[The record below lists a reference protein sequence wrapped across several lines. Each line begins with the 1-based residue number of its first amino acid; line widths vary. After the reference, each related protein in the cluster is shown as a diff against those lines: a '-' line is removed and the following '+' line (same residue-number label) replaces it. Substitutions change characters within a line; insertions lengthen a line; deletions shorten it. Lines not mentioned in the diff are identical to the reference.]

1 MWLSSYARRLLK
13 KILNITP
20 IFPIFKQM
28 MADCTLTPTEKMT
41 PNLLTHPIFR
51 DYYDIHQSYGELV
64 GEDGKI
70 RPHWET
76 FFQTYTKLGETEIN
90 NRNTDT
96 LRLLKENGV
105 TYNIYGDPNGLN
117 RPWKLDNIPFL
128 ISKDE
133 WHSIESGLSQRAQLL
148 NLVLED
154 IYGERNLIKK
164 GIIPMEL
171 VYNHSGFLRP
181 CSGVKQPGKHQLILY
196 SADVAK
202 STEGKLW
209 VVNDRTQAPSGSGYA
224 LENRTTMT
232 RVIPELFNGLKV
244 RHLSPYFTSLRNG
257 LNEIA
262 PHGNLNPRIVIL
274 TPGSKNETYFEHS
287 YLSSYL
293 GFTLVQGNDLIVKDN
308 FVWLK
313 TLGGLERV
321 DVILRRVD
329 DVYCDPLE
337 LRPDSQLGIPGLL
350 QCARSGNVSIA
361 NPLGSSVLE
370 NPGLMPFLQQI
381 SRYFLS
387 EDLIL
392 PTIASWWC
400 GQPKELS
407 YVLDNIQNLVIK
419 KIHRSPTGSSSID
432 GASLSPIQ
440 LEACKQLIKANPA
453 MYVGQ
458 EKVEISLSPS
468 LIEGRIVPQK
478 VLYRTFLVSNQDQY
492 LAMAGGLVRSS
503 SDASNF
509 IISSQSGGFS
519 KDAWIISPE
528 PGRVISTLKEIPDGV
543 AETYHDMLPS
553 HAAENLFW
561 VGRYTERVLGNARF
575 LRTVMQFLAEG
586 NKLITENSRET
597 ERNLFESFTRYS
609 YTLPGFVGEEAEE
622 IFADPWKELKDVL
635 FNEKRPGGIR
645 YNFLQFHKA
654 IHEVRDHWSTD
665 TWRVIRGME
674 EELQNGVPLTHH
686 GHLQMIHTL
695 DNLITSTVAF
705 IGLNRESIS
714 REQGWIMLDLGRK
727 LEQSLL
733 VITML
738 KTTLVKKNKDQ
749 VEYNLQQSVL
759 MSNESLVN
767 YRYKYRRPLQ
777 SLLVID
783 LLLFDPNNPRSL
795 TYQVVRLKSYLQNLP
810 KNGAGYSL
818 TEYERLI
825 LEADTLIKLAD
836 KNELAKADGEEYA
849 KLNSFLSKLYNILS
863 AIPGV
868 LSKAFFKHELTPK
881 TIILR

>member
-1 MWLSSYARRLLK
+1 MFSDCPSSR
-13 KILNITP
+13 P
-20 IFPIFKQM
+20 
-28 MADCTLTPTEKMT
+28 EKMN
-41 PNLLTHPIFR
+41 PELLANPIFR
-51 DYYDIHQSYGELV
+51 DYFNIHQSYGELV
-64 GEDGKI
+64 GEDGNVY
-70 RPHWET
+70 PHWET
-76 FFQTYTKLGETEIN
+76 FFQSYARLGEEEMTSRN
-90 NRNTDT
+90 NDT

-128 ISKDE
+128 ISGEE
-133 WHSIESGLSQRAQLL
+133 WTSIESGLSQRAQLL

-154 IYGERNLIKK
+154 IYGERNLIKQ
-164 GIIPMEL
+164 GILPMEL
-171 VYNHSGFLRP
+171 IYNHTGFLRP
-181 CSGVKQPGKHQLILY
+181 CCGIKQPGKHQLILY
-196 SADVAK
+196 SADIAK
-202 STEGKLW
+202 STKGKIW

-232 RVIPELFNGLKV
+232 RVIPELFDGLKV
-244 RHLSPYFTSLRNG
+244 RHLSPYFNALRNG

-262 PHGNLNPRIVIL
+262 PLRNLNPRIVIL

-329 DVYCDPLE
+329 DIYCDPLE
-337 LRPDSQLGIPGLL
+337 LKSDSQLGIPGLL
-350 QCARSGNVSIA
+350 QCVRSGNVSMA
-361 NPLGSSVLE
+361 NPLGSSFLE
-370 NPGLMPFLQQI
+370 NPGLMPFLQRLSQ
-381 SRYFLS
+381 YFLS

-400 GQPKELS
+400 GQPKELL
-407 YVLDNIQNLVIK
+407 YVLDNIRSLVIK
-419 KIHRSPTGSSSID
+419 KIHRNPTGSSSID
-432 GASLSPIQ
+432 GASLSSDQ
-440 LEACKQLIKANPA
+440 LERCKQQIKANPA
-453 MYVGQ
+453 LYVGQ

-468 LIEGRIVPQK
+468 LINEKIVPQK
-478 VLYRTFLVSNQDQY
+478 VLFRSFLVSNQDDY
-492 LAMAGGLVRSS
+492 VAMAGGLVRSS
-503 SDASNF
+503 ADAGNF

-528 PGRVISTLKEIPDGV
+528 PGRVVTVLKETPESV
-543 AETYHDMLPS
+543 AETYNDMLPS

-561 VGRYTERVLGNARF
+561 VGRYTERILGNAR
-575 LRTVMQFLAEG
+575 LMRTVMQFLAEG
-586 NKLITENSRET
+586 NKLITENNRQT
-597 ERNLFESFTRYS
+597 ERNLLEAFTRYS
-609 YTLPGFVGEEAEE
+609 FTLPGFIGDDAEKL
-622 IFADPWKELKDVL
+622 FADPWKELRDIL
-635 FNEKRPGGIR
+635 FNEKRAGGIK
-645 YNFLQFHKA
+645 YNFLLLHKA

-674 EELQNGVPLTHH
+674 EGLQNGIPLSHH

-695 DNLITSTVAF
+695 DNLITSVVAF

-727 LEQSLL
+727 IEQSLL
-733 VITML
+733 VITL
-738 KTTLVKKNKDQ
+738 LRTTLVKKFNEQ
-749 VEYNLQQSVL
+749 VEYNLHQAVL
-759 MSNESLVN
+759 MSNEGLVN

-810 KNGAGYSL
+810 KNRAADSP

-825 LEADTLIKLAD
+825 LEADELLRMAN
-836 KNELAKADGEEYA
+836 KNELATPDGEGYD
-849 KLNSFLSKLYNILS
+849 KLESFLSNLSGILS
-863 AIPGV
+863 AIPGS
-868 LSKAFFKHELTPK
+868 LSKTFFKHELTPK

>member
-1 MWLSSYARRLLK
+1 MLTGTK
-13 KILNITP
+13 VTP
-20 IFPIFKQM
+20 S
-28 MADCTLTPTEKMT
+28 EKMN
-41 PNLLTHPIFR
+41 PNLLSDPIFR
-51 DYYDIHQSYGELV
+51 DYFNIHQSYGELL
-64 GEDGKI
+64 GEDGNV
-70 RPHWET
+70 RPDWET
-76 FFQTYTKLGETEIN
+76 FFQSYTQLGADEMSSRN
-90 NRNTDT
+90 NDT

-128 ISKDE
+128 ISTEE
-133 WHSIESGLSQRAQLL
+133 WTSIESGLSQRAQLL
-148 NLVLED
+148 NLILED

-164 GIIPMEL
+164 GILPMEL
-171 VYNHSGFLRP
+171 IYNHAGFLRP
-181 CSGVKQPGKHQLILY
+181 CNGIKQPGKHQLTLY
-196 SADVAK
+196 SADIAK
-202 STEGKLW
+202 STEGKIW

-232 RVIPELFNGLKV
+232 RVIPELFDGLKV
-244 RHLSPYFTSLRNG
+244 RHLSPYFTALRNG

-262 PHGNLNPRIVIL
+262 PHRNMNPRIVIL

-313 TLGGLERV
+313 TMGGLERV

-329 DVYCDPLE
+329 DIYCDPLE
-337 LRPDSQLGIPGLL
+337 LKADSQLGVPGLL
-350 QCARSGNVSIA
+350 QCVRSGNVSMA
-361 NPLGSSVLE
+361 NPLGSSILE
-370 NPGLMPFLQQI
+370 NPGLMPFLQL
-381 SRYFLS
+381 SARYFFN

-400 GQPKELS
+400 GQPKELQ
-407 YVLDNIQNLVIK
+407 YVLENMQSLVIK
-419 KIHRSPTGSSSID
+419 KIHRNPTGSSSID
-432 GASLSPIQ
+432 GASLSVSQ
-440 LEACKQLIKANPA
+440 LAAFKQQIRSNPA

-458 EKVEISLSPS
+458 EKVQISLSPS
-468 LIEGRIVPQK
+468 LIEDKIVPQK
-478 VLYRTFLVSNQDQY
+478 VLFRSFLVSNQDEY
-492 LAMAGGLVRSS
+492 VAMPGGLVRSS
-503 SDASNF
+503 ADASNF

-528 PGRVISTLKEIPDGV
+528 PGRVMNVLKESTEMVG
-543 AETYHDMLPS
+543 ETYSNMLPS

-586 NKLITENSRET
+586 NKLITENNRLT
-597 ERNLFESFTRYS
+597 ERNLLEAFTRYS
-609 YTLPGFVGEEAEE
+609 FALPGFIGGGAEE
-622 IFADPWKELKDVL
+622 LFADPWKELKDIL
-635 FNEKRPGGIR
+635 FDEKRPGGIK

-665 TWRVIRGME
+665 TWRVIRNME
-674 EELQNGVPLTHH
+674 EGLQNGIPLSHY

-695 DNLITSTVAF
+695 DNLITSIVAF

-727 LEQSLL
+727 IEQSLL

-738 KTTLVKKNKDQ
+738 KTNLVKKFNEQ

-777 SLLVID
+777 NLLVID
-783 LLLFDPNNPRSL
+783 LLLFDQNNPRSL

-810 KNGAGYSL
+810 KNSSGYSL

-825 LEADTLIKLAD
+825 LEADTLLKLAD
-836 KNELAKADGEEYA
+836 KTELAISDSEGYSN
-849 KLNSFLSKLYNILS
+849 LDLFLSKLYSILA

>member
-1 MWLSSYARRLLK
+1 M
-13 KILNITP
+13 
-20 IFPIFKQM
+20 F
-28 MADCTLTPTEKMT
+28 ADCSFTPLEKMD
-41 PNLLTHPIFR
+41 PNLLANPIFR
-51 DYYDIHQSYGELV
+51 DYFNIHQSYGELV

-76 FFQTYTKLGETEIN
+76 FFATYSRLGEEEIN
-90 NRNTDT
+90 SRNTDT

-128 ISKDE
+128 ISKEE
-133 WHSIESGLSQRAQLL
+133 WTSIESGLSQRAQLL
-148 NLVLED
+148 NLILED

-164 GIIPMEL
+164 GILPMEL
-171 VYNHSGFLRP
+171 IFNHAGFLRP
-181 CSGVKQPGKHQLILY
+181 CNGIKQRGKRQLILY
-196 SADVAK
+196 SADIAK
-202 STEGKLW
+202 STKGKIW

-232 RVIPELFNGLKV
+232 RVLPELFNGLKV
-244 RHLSPYFTSLRNG
+244 RHLSPYFNALRNG

-262 PHGNLNPRIVIL
+262 PYRNLNPRIVIL
-274 TPGSKNETYFEHS
+274 TPGSSNETYFEHS
-287 YLSSYL
+287 YLSSHL

-313 TLGGLERV
+313 TMGGLERV

-329 DVYCDPLE
+329 DIYCDPLE
-337 LRPDSQLGIPGLL
+337 LKSDSQLGIPGLL
-350 QCARSGNVSIA
+350 QCVRSGNVSMA
-361 NPLGSSVLE
+361 NPLGSSILE
-370 NPGLMPFLQQI
+370 NPGLMPFLQLI
-381 SRYFLS
+381 SRYYLN

-400 GQPKELS
+400 GQPKELQ
-407 YVLDNIQNLVIK
+407 YVLENIKTLVIK
-419 KIHRSPTGSSSID
+419 KIHRNATGSSSID
-432 GASLSPIQ
+432 GASLSASQ
-440 LEACKQLIKANPA
+440 LEACKQQLKATPA
-453 MYVGQ
+453 LYVGQ

-478 VLYRTFLVSNQDQY
+478 VLFRSFLVSNQNDY
-492 LAMAGGLVRSS
+492 IAMSGGLVRSS
-503 SDASNF
+503 ADATNF
-509 IISSQSGGFS
+509 LISSQTGGFS

-528 PGRVISTLKEIPDGV
+528 PGRVVNVLKETPES
-543 AETYHDMLPS
+543 ASETYNDMLPS

-561 VGRYTERVLGNARF
+561 VGRYTERILGNARF

-586 NKLITENSRET
+586 NKLITENNRQT
-597 ERNLFESFTRYS
+597 ERNLLEAFTHYS
-609 YTLPGFVGEEAEE
+609 YTLPGFIGEEAEE
-622 IFADPWKELKDVL
+622 LFEDPWKELKGIL
-635 FNEKRPGGIR
+635 FSEKRVGGIK
-645 YNFLQFHKA
+645 YNFSLFHKA

-674 EELQNGVPLTHH
+674 EGLQNVISLSHQ

-695 DNLITSTVAF
+695 DSLITSIVAF

-714 REQGWIMLDLGRK
+714 REQGWIMLDVGRK
-727 LEQSLL
+727 IEQSLL

-738 KTTLVKKNKDQ
+738 KATLVKKYNEQ

-759 MSNESLVN
+759 MSNEGLVN
-767 YRYKYRRPLQ
+767 YRYKYRRPIQ
-777 SLLVID
+777 NLLVID

-810 KNGAGYSL
+810 KNNGGKSL

-825 LEADTLIKLAD
+825 LEADTLLKLAN
-836 KNELAKADGEEYA
+836 KTELAVSDDKGYPNLEI
-849 KLNSFLSKLYNILS
+849 FLSRLYNILS
-863 AIPGV
+863 AVPGV
-868 LSKAFFKHELTPK
+868 ISKAFFKHELTPK
-881 TIILR
+881 TIIIR

>member
-1 MWLSSYARRLLK
+1 M
-13 KILNITP
+13 
-20 IFPIFKQM
+20 F
-28 MADCTLTPTEKMT
+28 ADCYSPSDKMNL
-41 PNLLTHPIFR
+41 NLLSNPIFR
-51 DYYDIHQSYGELV
+51 NYFNIHQSYGELI

-76 FFQTYTKLGETEIN
+76 FFQSYSQLGDEEMS
-90 NRNTDT
+90 NRNNDT

-105 TYNIYGDPNGLN
+105 TYNIYGDPNGMN

-128 ISKDE
+128 ISKEE
-133 WHSIESGLSQRAQLL
+133 WISIESGLAQRAQLL
-148 NLVLED
+148 NLILED

-164 GIIPMEL
+164 GILPMEL
-171 VYNHSGFLRP
+171 IYNHAGFLRP
-181 CSGVKQPGKHQLILY
+181 CNGIKQPGKHRLILY
-196 SADVAK
+196 AADIAK
-202 STEGKLW
+202 SSKGKLW

-244 RHLSPYFTSLRNG
+244 RHLSPYFNALRNG
-257 LNEIA
+257 LNELA
-262 PHGNLNPRIVIL
+262 PQKNLNPRIVIL

-313 TLGGLERV
+313 TMGGLERV

-329 DVYCDPLE
+329 DIYCDPLE
-337 LRPDSQLGIPGLL
+337 LKSDSQLGIPGLL
-350 QCARSGNVSIA
+350 QCVRSGNVSIA
-361 NPLGSSVLE
+361 NPLGSSILE
-370 NPGLMPFLQQI
+370 NPGLMPFLQQV
-381 SRYFLS
+381 SQYFLS

-400 GQPKELS
+400 GQPAELQ
-407 YVLDNIQNLVIK
+407 YVLDNIQTLVIK
-419 KIHRSPTGSSSID
+419 KIYRNPTGSSSID
-432 GASLSPIQ
+432 GASLSADQ
-440 LEACKQLIKANPA
+440 LYACKEQIKANPA
-453 MYVGQ
+453 IYVGQ
-458 EKVEISLSPS
+458 EKVEISFSPS

-478 VLYRTFLVSNQDQY
+478 VLFRSFLVSNQDEY
-492 LAMAGGLVRSS
+492 VAMAGGLVRSS
-503 SDASNF
+503 ANVGNF
-509 IISSQSGGFS
+509 NISSQMGGFS

-528 PGRVISTLKEIPDGV
+528 PGRVVSVLKESPEGA
-543 AETYHDMLPS
+543 AETFNDMLPS

-586 NKLITENSRET
+586 NKLITENNRQT
-597 ERNLFESFTRYS
+597 ERNLLEAFTRYS
-609 YTLPGFVGEEAEE
+609 FTLPGFIGEKAEE
-622 IFADPWKELKDVL
+622 IFADPWKELKDIL
-635 FNEKRPGGIR
+635 FNEKRAGGIMF
-645 YNFLQFHKA
+645 NFLQFHKA

-665 TWRVIRGME
+665 TWRVIRRME
-674 EELQNGVPLTHH
+674 EELQNGIPLTHH

-727 LEQSLL
+727 IEQSLL

-738 KTTLVKKNKDQ
+738 KTTMVKKYNDQ

-759 MSNESLVN
+759 MSNEGLVN

-777 SLLVID
+777 NLLVID

-795 TYQVVRLKSYLQNLP
+795 TYQVVRLKSYLNNLP
-810 KNGAGYSL
+810 KNRERQST

-825 LEADTLIKLAD
+825 FEADSLLKLAN
-836 KNELAKADGEEYA
+836 KNELATPDEEGY
-849 KLNSFLSKLYNILS
+849 KNLEIFLSDLYNLLS

-868 LSKAFFKHELTPK
+868 ISKAFFKHELTPK
-881 TIILR
+881 SIIFR

>member
-1 MWLSSYARRLLK
+1 M
-13 KILNITP
+13 NT
-20 IFPIFKQM
+20 
-28 MADCTLTPTEKMT
+28 
-41 PNLLTHPIFR
+41 NLLVNPVFR
-51 DYYDIHQSYGELV
+51 DYLYIHHSYGELV
-64 GEDGKI
+64 GKDGNI

-76 FFQTYTKLGETEIN
+76 FFKSYAELGEEEMN
-90 NRNTDT
+90 SRDNDT

-128 ISKDE
+128 LSRED
-133 WHSIESGLSQRAQLL
+133 WMSIESGLSQRAQLL
-148 NLVLED
+148 NLILED
-154 IYGERNLIKK
+154 IYGERQLIRQ

-171 VYNHSGFLRP
+171 IYNHAGFLRP
-181 CSGVKQPGKHQLILY
+181 CNGIRQPGKKQLIVY
-196 SADVAK
+196 AADIAK
-202 STEGKLW
+202 STEGRIW

-244 RHLSPYFTSLRNG
+244 RHLSPYFSALRTG

-313 TLGGLERV
+313 TMGGLERV

-329 DVYCDPLE
+329 DIYCDPLE
-337 LRPDSQLGIPGLL
+337 LKSDSQLGIPGLL
-350 QCARSGNVSIA
+350 QCVRSGNVSLA
-361 NPLGSSVLE
+361 NPLGCSILE

-381 SRYFLS
+381 SQYFLH

-392 PTIASWWC
+392 PTIATWWC
-400 GQPKELS
+400 GQPRELQ
-407 YVLDNIQNLVIK
+407 YVLDNLKTLVIK
-419 KIHRSPTGSSSID
+419 KIHRSATGSSSID
-432 GASLSPIQ
+432 GASLSASQ
-440 LEACKQLIKANPA
+440 LEACKQQIRLNPA
-453 MYVGQ
+453 LYVGQ

-478 VLYRTFLVSNQDQY
+478 VLFRSFLVSNQDAY
-492 LAMAGGLVRSS
+492 VAMAGGLVRSS
-503 SDASNF
+503 ADAENF

-528 PGRVISTLKEIPDGV
+528 PGRVVAVLKETPEEV

-561 VGRYTERVLGNARF
+561 VGRYTERILGNARF
-575 LRTVMQFLAEG
+575 LRTVIQFLAEG
-586 NKLITENSRET
+586 NKLITDINRQT
-597 ERNLFESFTRYS
+597 ERSLLEAFTKYS
-609 YTLPGFVGEEAEE
+609 YTLPGFTGEDADEL
-622 IFADPWKELKDVL
+622 FADPWKELKDIL
-635 FNEKRPGGIR
+635 FNEKRVGGIK

-674 EELQNGVPLTHH
+674 EGLQNGIPLSHQ
-686 GHLQMIHTL
+686 GHLHMLHTL
-695 DNLITSTVAF
+695 DNLITSIVAF

-727 LEQSLL
+727 IEQSLL

-738 KTTLVKKNKDQ
+738 KTTMVKKNNDQ
-749 VEYNLQQSVL
+749 VEYNLHQSIL

-777 SLLVID
+777 TLLVID

-810 KNGAGYSL
+810 KNNGGHSL

-825 LEADTLIKLAD
+825 LEADTLLKLAD
-836 KNELAKADGEEYA
+836 KNELAIAEGHEYR
-849 KLNSFLSKLYNILS
+849 KLNAFLSKLYY
-863 AIPGV
+863 
-868 LSKAFFKHELTPK
+868 
-881 TIILR
+881 

>member
-1 MWLSSYARRLLK
+1 MDL
-13 KILNITP
+13 
-20 IFPIFKQM
+20 
-28 MADCTLTPTEKMT
+28 
-41 PNLLTHPIFR
+41 NLLSNPIFR
-51 DYYDIHQSYGELV
+51 DYFNFHHSYGELI
-64 GEDGKI
+64 GEDGNI
-70 RPHWET
+70 RPDWET
-76 FFQTYTKLGETEIN
+76 FFQSYAQLGDEEMS
-90 NRNTDT
+90 NRNNDT

-105 TYNIYGDPNGLN
+105 TYNIYGDPNGMN

-128 ISKDE
+128 ISKEE
-133 WHSIESGLSQRAQLL
+133 WNSIESGISQRAQLL
-148 NLVLED
+148 NLILED

-164 GIIPMEL
+164 GILPMEL
-171 VYNHSGFLRP
+171 IYNHAGFLRP
-181 CSGVKQPGKHQLILY
+181 CNGIKQPGKHRLILY
-196 SADVAK
+196 AADIAK

-232 RVIPELFNGLKV
+232 RVIPELFKGLKV
-244 RHLSPYFTSLRNG
+244 RHLSPYFNALRNG

-262 PHGNLNPRIVIL
+262 PQKNLNPRIVIL

-313 TLGGLERV
+313 TMGGLERV

-329 DVYCDPLE
+329 DIYCDPLE
-337 LRPDSQLGIPGLL
+337 LKSDSQLGIPGLL
-350 QCARSGNVSIA
+350 QSVRSGNVSIA
-361 NPLGSSVLE
+361 NPLGSSILE
-370 NPGLMPFLQQI
+370 NPGLMPFLLQI
-381 SRYFLS
+381 SKYFLS

-400 GQPKELS
+400 GQPRELQ
-407 YVLDNIQNLVIK
+407 YVLDNIQTLVIK
-419 KIHRSPTGSSSID
+419 KIYRNPTGSSSID
-432 GASLSPIQ
+432 GASLTASQ
-440 LEACKQLIKANPA
+440 LQAFKEQIKVNPA
-453 MYVGQ
+453 IYVGQ

-478 VLYRTFLVSNQDQY
+478 VLFRSFLVSNQDEY
-492 LAMAGGLVRSS
+492 IAMAGGLVRSS
-503 SDASNF
+503 ANAGNF
-509 IISSQSGGFS
+509 NISSQTGGFS

-528 PGRVISTLKEIPDGV
+528 PGRVVNVLKENPEGA
-543 AETYHDMLPS
+543 AETYNDMLPS

-586 NKLITENSRET
+586 NKLITENNRQT
-597 ERNLFESFTRYS
+597 ERNLLEAFTRYS
-609 YTLPGFVGEEAEE
+609 FTLPGFIGEKAEE
-622 IFADPWKELKDVL
+622 IFADPWKELKDIL
-635 FNEKRPGGIR
+635 FNEKRTGGIMF
-645 YNFLQFHKA
+645 NFLQFHKA

-665 TWRVIRGME
+665 TWRVIRRME
-674 EELQNGVPLTHH
+674 EELQNGIPLTHH

-727 LEQSLL
+727 IEQSLL

-738 KTTLVKKNKDQ
+738 KTTMIKKYNEQ

-759 MSNESLVN
+759 MSNEGLVN

-777 SLLVID
+777 NLLVID

-795 TYQVVRLKSYLQNLP
+795 TYQVVRLKAYLNNLP
-810 KNGAGYSL
+810 KNRDVQST

-825 LEADTLIKLAD
+825 FEADSLLKLAN
-836 KNELAKADGEEYA
+836 KNELATPGEEGY
-849 KLNSFLSKLYNILS
+849 KNLEIFLSELYNLLS

-868 LSKAFFKHELTPK
+868 ISKAFFKYELTPK
-881 TIILR
+881 TIIFR

>member
-1 MWLSSYARRLLK
+1 MLK
-13 KILNITP
+13 KILNIPP

-28 MADCTLTPTEKMT
+28 FADCRFTPTEKMDSK
-41 PNLLTHPIFR
+41 LLVNPIFR
-51 DYYDIHQSYGELV
+51 DYFDIHQSYGELL

-76 FFQTYTKLGETEIN
+76 FFQTYTQLGEVEIN

-96 LRLLKENGV
+96 LRLLRENGV

-128 ISKDE
+128 ISKEE
-133 WHSIESGLSQRAQLL
+133 WVSIESGLTQRAHLL
-148 NLVLED
+148 NLILED
-154 IYGERNLIKK
+154 IYGERKLIKR
-164 GIIPMEL
+164 GIIPIEL
-171 VYNHSGFLRP
+171 IYNHIGFLRP
-181 CSGVKQPGKHQLILY
+181 CSGIKQPGKHQLILY
-196 SADVAK
+196 SADIAK
-202 STEGKLW
+202 STEGKIW

-232 RVIPELFNGLKV
+232 RVIPELFDGLKV
-244 RHLSPYFTSLRNG
+244 RHLSPYFTALRNG

-262 PHGNLNPRIVIL
+262 PHRNLNPRIVIL

-337 LRPDSQLGIPGLL
+337 LRTDSQLGIPGLL
-350 QCARSGNVSIA
+350 QCVRSGTVSIA

-370 NPGLMPFLQQI
+370 NPGLMPFLQRI

-400 GQPKELS
+400 GQPRELK
-407 YVLDNIQNLVIK
+407 YVLDNIRNLVIK
-419 KIHRSPTGSSSID
+419 KIHRNPTGSSSID
-432 GASLSPIQ
+432 GASLSEIQ
-440 LEACKQLIKANPA
+440 LEACKQLIMANPA

-458 EKVEISLSPS
+458 EKVQISLSPS
-468 LIEGRIVPQK
+468 LIDGKIIPQK
-478 VLYRTFLVSNQDQY
+478 VLFRSFLVSNQDKY
-492 LAMAGGLVRSS
+492 VAMAGGLVRSS
-503 SDASNF
+503 ADADNF

-528 PGRVISTLKEIPDGV
+528 PGRVVTVLKETPESV
-543 AETYHDMLPS
+543 AETNNDMLPS

-561 VGRYTERVLGNARF
+561 VGRYTERILGNARL

-586 NKLITENSRET
+586 NKLITENNRQT
-597 ERNLFESFTRYS
+597 ERNLLEAFTRYS
-609 YTLPGFVGEEAEE
+609 FTLPGFIGDDAEKL
-622 IFADPWKELKDVL
+622 FADPWKELRDIL
-635 FNEKRPGGIR
+635 FNEKRAGGIK
-645 YNFLQFHKA
+645 YNFLLLHKA

-674 EELQNGVPLTHH
+674 EGLQNGIPLSHH

-695 DNLITSTVAF
+695 DNLITSVVAF

-727 LEQSLL
+727 IEQSLL
-733 VITML
+733 VITL
-738 KTTLVKKNKDQ
+738 LRTTLVKKFNEQ
-749 VEYNLQQSVL
+749 VEYNLHQAVL
-759 MSNESLVN
+759 MSNEGLVN

-810 KNGAGYSL
+810 KNRAADSP

-825 LEADTLIKLAD
+825 LEADELLRMAN
-836 KNELAKADGEEYA
+836 KNELATPDGEGYD
-849 KLNSFLSKLYNILS
+849 KLESFLSNLS
-863 AIPGV
+863 GIDRK
-868 LSKAFFKHELTPK
+868 S
-881 TIILR
+881 

>member
-1 MWLSSYARRLLK
+1 ML
-13 KILNITP
+13 
-20 IFPIFKQM
+20 
-28 MADCTLTPTEKMT
+28 ADCSLTRFETMNA
-41 PNLLTHPIFR
+41 NLLTNPIFR
-51 DYYDIHQSYGELV
+51 DYFNIHQSYGELLD
-64 GEDGKI
+64 EKGKV

-76 FFQTYTKLGETEIN
+76 FFDTYSKLGEEEIN

-128 ISKDE
+128 ISKEE
-133 WHSIESGLSQRAQLL
+133 WTSIETGLSQRAQLL
-148 NLVLED
+148 NFILED
-154 IYGERNLIKK
+154 IYGKRKLIKE
-164 GIIPMEL
+164 GILPMEL
-171 VYNHSGFLRP
+171 IYNHAGFLRQ
-181 CSGVKQPGKHQLILY
+181 CSGIRQTGKHQLVLY
-196 SADVAK
+196 SADIAK
-202 STEGKLW
+202 STKGKIW

-232 RVIPELFNGLKV
+232 RVIPELFDGLKV
-244 RHLSPYFTSLRNG
+244 RHLSPYFNALRNG

-262 PHGNLNPRIVIL
+262 PHRNLNPRIVIL
-274 TPGSKNETYFEHS
+274 TPGSSNETYFEHS
-287 YLSSYL
+287 YLSSHL

-313 TLGGLERV
+313 TMGGLERV

-329 DVYCDPLE
+329 DIYCDPLE
-337 LRPDSQLGIPGLL
+337 LKADSQLGIPGLL
-350 QCARSGNVSIA
+350 QCVRSGNVSLA

-370 NPGLMPFLQQI
+370 NPGLMPFLQPI
-381 SRYFLS
+381 ARYFLN

-400 GQPKELS
+400 GQPRELQ
-407 YVLDNIQNLVIK
+407 YVLENIKTLVIK
-419 KIHRSPTGSSSID
+419 KIHRNATGSSSID
-432 GASLSPIQ
+432 GASLSASQ
-440 LEACKQLIKANPA
+440 LESCKQQIRLNPSL
-453 MYVGQ
+453 YVGQ

-478 VLYRTFLVSNQDQY
+478 VLFRSFLVSNQNEY
-492 LAMAGGLVRSS
+492 VAMSGGLVRSS
-503 SDASNF
+503 ADAGNF
-509 IISSQSGGFS
+509 LISSQTGGFS

-528 PGRVISTLKEIPDGV
+528 PGRVLNVLKETPETFV
-543 AETYHDMLPS
+543 ETYNDMLPS

-561 VGRYTERVLGNARF
+561 VGRYTERLLGNARF

-586 NKLITENSRET
+586 NKLITDINRQT
-597 ERNLFESFTRYS
+597 ERNLLEAFTKYS
-609 YTLPGFVGEEAEE
+609 YTLPGFMGEDTDE
-622 IFADPWKELKDVL
+622 IFADPWKDLKDVL
-635 FNEKRPGGIR
+635 FNEKRTGGIK

-674 EELQNGVPLTHH
+674 EGLQNGIPLSHH
-686 GHLQMIHTL
+686 GHLQMIHNL
-695 DNLITSTVAF
+695 DNLITSVVAF

-714 REQGWIMLDLGRK
+714 REQGWIMLDVGRK
-727 LEQSLL
+727 IEQSLL

-738 KTTLVKKNKDQ
+738 RTNLVKKYSEQ

-759 MSNESLVN
+759 MSNEGLVN

-777 SLLVID
+777 NLLVID
-783 LLLFDPNNPRSL
+783 LLVFDPNNPRSV

-810 KNGAGYSL
+810 KNNGGKSL

-825 LEADTLIKLAD
+825 LEADTLLKLAN
-836 KNELAKADGEEYA
+836 KTELAVSDEEGYTN
-849 KLNSFLSKLYNILS
+849 LETFLSRIYQILS

-868 LSKAFFKHELTPK
+868 ISKAFFKHEMTPK
-881 TIILR
+881 TIIIR

>member
-1 MWLSSYARRLLK
+1 MNL
-13 KILNITP
+13 
-20 IFPIFKQM
+20 
-28 MADCTLTPTEKMT
+28 
-41 PNLLTHPIFR
+41 NLLSNPIFR
-51 DYYDIHQSYGELV
+51 DYFNIHQSYGELI
-64 GEDGKI
+64 GEDGNI

-76 FFQTYTKLGETEIN
+76 FFQSYSQLGDEEMR
-90 NRNTDT
+90 NRNNDT

-128 ISKDE
+128 ISKEE
-133 WHSIESGLSQRAQLL
+133 WSSIETGLSQRAQLL
-148 NLVLED
+148 NLILED

-164 GIIPMEL
+164 GILPMEL
-171 VYNHSGFLRP
+171 IYNHTGFLRP
-181 CSGVKQPGKHQLILY
+181 CNGIKQPGKHRLILY
-196 SADVAK
+196 SADIAK

-244 RHLSPYFTSLRNG
+244 RHLSPYFNALRNG

-262 PHGNLNPRIVIL
+262 PQKNMNPRIVIL

-313 TLGGLERV
+313 TMGGLERV

-329 DVYCDPLE
+329 DIYCDPLE
-337 LRPDSQLGIPGLL
+337 LKADSQLGIPGLL
-350 QCARSGNVSIA
+350 QCVRCGNVSIA
-361 NPLGSSVLE
+361 NPLGSSILE

-381 SRYFLS
+381 SQYFLS

-400 GQPKELS
+400 GQPKELQ
-407 YVLDNIQNLVIK
+407 YVLDNIQTLVIK
-419 KIHRSPTGSSSID
+419 KIHRNPTGSSSID
-432 GASLSPIQ
+432 GVSLSASQ
-440 LEACKQLIKANPA
+440 LGACKQQIKANPA
-453 MYVGQ
+453 IFVGQ
-458 EKVEISLSPS
+458 EKVKISLSPS
-468 LIEGRIVPQK
+468 LIDGRIVPQK
-478 VLYRTFLVSNQDQY
+478 VLFRSFLVSNQDDY
-492 LAMAGGLVRSS
+492 VAMAGGLVRSS
-503 SDASNF
+503 ADTGNF
-509 IISSQSGGFS
+509 NISSQSGGFS

-528 PGRVISTLKEIPDGV
+528 PGRVVSVLKESPEGV
-543 AETYHDMLPS
+543 AETYNDMLPS

-586 NKLITENSRET
+586 NKLITENNQQT
-597 ERNLFESFTRYS
+597 ERNLLEAFTRYS
-609 YTLPGFVGEEAEE
+609 FTLPGFIGEKAEE
-622 IFADPWKELKDVL
+622 IFADPWKELKDIL
-635 FNEKRPGGIR
+635 FNEKRTGGVR
-645 YNFLQFHKA
+645 FNFLQFHKS

-665 TWRVIRGME
+665 TWRVIRRME
-674 EELQNGVPLTHH
+674 EELQNGIPLTHH

-727 LEQSLL
+727 IEQSLL

-738 KTTLVKKNKDQ
+738 KTTMVKKYNDQ
-749 VEYNLQQSVL
+749 VEYNLQQAVL
-759 MSNESLVN
+759 MSNEGLVN
-767 YRYKYRRPLQ
+767 YRHKYRRPLQ
-777 SLLVID
+777 NLLVID

-810 KNGAGYSL
+810 KNNGGHSIA
-818 TEYERLI
+818 EYERLI
-825 LEADTLIKLAD
+825 LEADSLLKLAN
-836 KNELAKADGEEYA
+836 KTELATSDSEGYINLE
-849 KLNSFLSKLYNILS
+849 SFLSELYSILS
-863 AIPGV
+863 AIPGMV
-868 LSKAFFKHELTPK
+868 SKSFFKHELTPK
-881 TIILR
+881 SINLR

>member
-1 MWLSSYARRLLK
+1 ML
-13 KILNITP
+13 
-20 IFPIFKQM
+20 
-28 MADCTLTPTEKMT
+28 ADCTTIPPEKMS
-41 PNLLTHPIFR
+41 PNLLANPIFR
-51 DYYDIHQSYGELV
+51 EYYNVHQSYGELT
-64 GEDGKI
+64 GQDGKI
-70 RPHWET
+70 RPDWEV
-76 FFQTYTKLGETEIN
+76 FFESYSRLGENEMNERN
-90 NRNTDT
+90 NDT

-128 ISKDE
+128 ISGEE
-133 WHSIESGLSQRAQLL
+133 WSSIESGLSQRARLL
-148 NLVLED
+148 NLILED
-154 IYGERNLIKK
+154 IYGERKLIKK
-164 GIIPMEL
+164 GILPMEL
-171 VYNHSGFLRP
+171 IYNHSGFLRP
-181 CSGVKQPGKHQLILY
+181 CHGICQPGKQALILY
-196 SADVAK
+196 SADIAK
-202 STEGKLW
+202 SAEGKIW

-232 RVIPELFNGLKV
+232 RVIPELFDGLKV
-244 RHLSPYFTSLRNG
+244 RHLSPYFTALRNG
-257 LNEIA
+257 LNDIA

-313 TLGGLERV
+313 TMGGLERV

-329 DVYCDPLE
+329 DIYCDPLE
-337 LRPDSQLGIPGLL
+337 LKADSQLGIPGLL
-350 QCARSGNVSIA
+350 QCVRSGNVSLA

-400 GQPKELS
+400 GQPRELK
-407 YVLDNIQNLVIK
+407 YVLDNIQSLVIK
-419 KIHRSPTGSSSID
+419 KIHRNPTGSSSID
-432 GASLSPIQ
+432 GASLSAIQ
-440 LEACKQLIKANPA
+440 LEACKQLIMANPA

-458 EKVEISLSPS
+458 EKVKISLSPS
-468 LIEGRIVPQK
+468 LIDGKIIPQK
-478 VLYRTFLVSNQDQY
+478 VLFRSFLVSNQDKY
-492 LAMAGGLVRSS
+492 VAMAGGLVRSS
-503 SDASNF
+503 ADADNF

-528 PGRVISTLKEIPDGV
+528 PGRVVTVLKDSPEEV

-586 NKLITENSRET
+586 NKLITENNRQT
-597 ERNLFESFTRYS
+597 ERNLLEAFTRYS
-609 YTLPGFVGEEAEE
+609 FTLPGFIGEEAEE
-622 IFADPWKELKDVL
+622 VFADPWKELRDVL
-635 FNEKRPGGIR
+635 ANEKRPGGIR

-674 EELQNGVPLTHH
+674 EALQNGIPLSHH

-695 DNLITSTVAF
+695 DDLITSIVAF

-714 REQGWIMLDLGRK
+714 REQGWIMLDVGRK
-727 LEQSLL
+727 IEQSLL

-738 KTTLVKKNKDQ
+738 RTTLVKKNNEQ

-777 SLLVID
+777 NLLVID
-783 LLLFDPNNPRSL
+783 LLIFDPNNPRSL
-795 TYQVVRLKSYLQNLP
+795 IYQVVRLKAYLQNLP
-810 KNGAGYSL
+810 KNNSGAAI

-825 LEADTLIKLAD
+825 LEADTLIRLAD
-836 KNELAKADGEEYA
+836 KNHLAESGEDGYN
-849 KLNSFLSKLYNILS
+849 KLESFLSKLYNVLS

-881 TIILR
+881 AIILR

>member
-1 MWLSSYARRLLK
+1 M
-13 KILNITP
+13 N
-20 IFPIFKQM
+20 Q
-28 MADCTLTPTEKMT
+28 
-41 PNLLTHPIFR
+41 NLLSDPVFQ
-51 DYYDIHQSYGELV
+51 DYYNIHKSYGELI
-64 GEDGKI
+64 GEDGNIK
-70 RPHWET
+70 PDWET
-76 FFQTYTKLGETEIN
+76 LFQSFSMLGDEEIS
-90 NRNTDT
+90 NRNSDT

-128 ISKDE
+128 ISKED
-133 WHSIESGLSQRAQLL
+133 WNSIESGLSQRAQLL

-154 IYGERNLIKK
+154 IYGERKLLKR
-164 GIIPMEL
+164 GILPMEL
-171 VYNHSGFLRP
+171 VYNHAGFLRP
-181 CSGVKQPGKHQLILY
+181 CNGIKQPGKHRLILY
-196 SADVAK
+196 SADIAK

-244 RHLSPYFTSLRNG
+244 RHLSPYFSALRNG

-262 PHGNLNPRIVIL
+262 PQKNLNPRIVIL

-313 TLGGLERV
+313 TMGGLERV

-329 DVYCDPLE
+329 DIYCDPLE
-337 LRPDSQLGIPGLL
+337 LRADSQLGIPGLL
-350 QCARSGNVSIA
+350 QCVRSGNVSIA
-361 NPLGSSVLE
+361 NPLGSSILE
-370 NPGLMPFLQQI
+370 NPGLMPFLQLI

-400 GQPKELS
+400 GQPKELQ
-407 YVLDNIQNLVIK
+407 YVLDNIQTLVVK
-419 KIHRSPTGSSSID
+419 KIHRNPTGSSSID
-432 GASLSPIQ
+432 GASLSSAQ
-440 LEACKQLIKANPA
+440 LDECRRQIKANPSL
-453 MYVGQ
+453 YVGQ

-468 LIEGRIVPQK
+468 LIDERIIPQK
-478 VLYRTFLVSNQDQY
+478 VLFRSFLVSNQDDY
-492 LAMAGGLVRSS
+492 VAMAGGLVRSS
-503 SDASNF
+503 ANAGNF
-509 IISSQSGGFS
+509 NISSQMGGFS
-519 KDAWIISPE
+519 KDAWVISPE
-528 PGRVISTLKEIPDGV
+528 PGRVVTVLNETPEGA
-543 AETYHDMLPS
+543 AETYNDMLPS

-561 VGRYTERVLGNARF
+561 VGRYTERLLGNARF

-586 NKLITENSRET
+586 NKLITENNRQT
-597 ERNLFESFTRYS
+597 ERNLLEAFTRYS
-609 YTLPGFVGEEAEE
+609 FTIPGFTGEKAEE
-622 IFADPWKELKDVL
+622 LFGDPWKELKDIL
-635 FNEKRPGGIR
+635 FNEKRAGGIK

-665 TWRVIRGME
+665 TWRVVRGIE
-674 EELQNGVPLTHH
+674 EQLQNGIPLTHH

-695 DNLITSTVAF
+695 DDLITSTVAF

-727 LEQSLL
+727 IEQSLL

-738 KTTLVKKNKDQ
+738 KTTMVKKHNDQ

-759 MSNESLVN
+759 MSNEGLVN

-777 SLLVID
+777 NLLVID

-795 TYQVVRLKSYLQNLP
+795 TYQVVRLKSYLINLP
-810 KNGAGYSL
+810 KNKGAQS
-818 TEYERLI
+818 TSEYEPLI
-825 LEADTLIKLAD
+825 LEADALLRLAN
-836 KNELAKADGEEYA
+836 KNELSISDGEGYKNLEI
-849 KLNSFLSKLYNILS
+849 FLSELYTILS
-863 AIPGV
+863 AIPGMI
-868 LSKAFFKHELTPK
+868 SKAYFKHELTSK
-881 TIILR
+881 SIILR

>member
-1 MWLSSYARRLLK
+1 ML
-13 KILNITP
+13 
-20 IFPIFKQM
+20 
-28 MADCTLTPTEKMT
+28 ADCPFTRFETMN
-41 PNLLTHPIFR
+41 PNLLANPIFR
-51 DYYDIHQSYGELV
+51 DYFNIHQSYGELLD
-64 GEDGKI
+64 EDGKV

-76 FFQTYTKLGETEIN
+76 FFETYSRLGEEEIN
-90 NRNTDT
+90 SRNTDT
-96 LRLLKENGV
+96 LRLLRENGV

-128 ISKDE
+128 ISKEE
-133 WHSIESGLSQRAQLL
+133 WTSIETGLSQRAQLL
-148 NLVLED
+148 NLILED
-154 IYGERNLIKK
+154 IYGERKLIKE
-164 GIIPMEL
+164 GILPMEL
-171 VYNHSGFLRP
+171 IYNHAGFLRP
-181 CSGVKQPGKHQLILY
+181 CSGIHQRGKHQLILY
-196 SADVAK
+196 SADIAK
-202 STEGKLW
+202 STKGKIW

-244 RHLSPYFTSLRNG
+244 RHLSPYFNALRNG

-262 PHGNLNPRIVIL
+262 PHRNLNPRIVIL
-274 TPGSKNETYFEHS
+274 TPGSSNETYFEHS
-287 YLSSYL
+287 YLSSHL

-308 FVWLK
+308 YVWLK
-313 TLGGLERV
+313 TMGGLERV

-329 DVYCDPLE
+329 DIYCDPLE
-337 LRPDSQLGIPGLL
+337 LKADSQLGIPGLL
-350 QCARSGNVSIA
+350 QCVRSGNVSLA

-370 NPGLMPFLQQI
+370 NPGLMPFLQLI
-381 SRYFLS
+381 SRYFLN

-400 GQPKELS
+400 GQPRELQ
-407 YVLDNIQNLVIK
+407 YVLENMKTLVIK
-419 KIHRSPTGSSSID
+419 KIHRAATGSSSID
-432 GASLSPIQ
+432 GASLSNSQ
-440 LEACKQLIKANPA
+440 LEKCKQQIRLNPSL
-453 MYVGQ
+453 YVGQ

-478 VLYRTFLVSNQDQY
+478 VLFRSFLVSNQNDY
-492 LAMAGGLVRSS
+492 VAMSGGLVRSS
-503 SDASNF
+503 ADAANF
-509 IISSQSGGFS
+509 LISSQTGGFS

-528 PGRVISTLKEIPDGV
+528 PGRVVNVLKETPESAV
-543 AETYHDMLPS
+543 ETYNDMLPS

-561 VGRYTERVLGNARF
+561 VGRYTERILGNARF

-586 NKLITENSRET
+586 NKLITDINRQT
-597 ERNLFESFTRYS
+597 ERSLLEAFTKYS
-609 YTLPGFVGEEAEE
+609 YTIPGFVGEDTDVL
-622 IFADPWKELKDVL
+622 FADPWKELKDVL
-635 FNEKRPGGIR
+635 FNEKRAGGIK

-674 EELQNGVPLTHH
+674 EGLQNGIPLSHH

-695 DNLITSTVAF
+695 DNLITSIVAF

-714 REQGWIMLDLGRK
+714 REQGWIMLDVGRK
-727 LEQSLL
+727 IEQSLL

-738 KTTLVKKNKDQ
+738 RTNLVKKYSEQ

-759 MSNESLVN
+759 MSNEGLVN

-777 SLLVID
+777 NLLVID

-810 KNGAGYSL
+810 KNNVGKSL

-825 LEADTLIKLAD
+825 LEADTLLKLAD
-836 KNELAKADGEEYA
+836 KTELAISDDEGYTNLEI
-849 KLNSFLSKLYNILS
+849 FLSRLFQILS

-868 LSKAFFKHELTPK
+868 ISKAFFKHEMTPK
-881 TIILR
+881 TIIIR